1 LEGLKL
7 ETGSWM
13 ENDEKNVIRSYRDLR
28 IYQRSYEAAL
38 RLHQIT
44 LKFPGFERRE
54 LGSQLRRSSSSVP
67 INIAEGYGRKKS
79 SDDFKRFLVIALGSC
94 DETSVLLDFAHDL
107 NYLDDKVFADLSRR
121 YDEIGRGINRLIQVW
136 K

>member
-1 LEGLKL
+1 MLEARY
-7 ETGSWM
+7 WM
-13 ENDEKNVIRSYRDLR
+13 EDGAKSAIRSYRDLR

-38 RLHQIT
+38 RVHQIT
-44 LKFPGFERRE
+44 LKFPAFERGE
-54 LGSQLRRSSSSVP
+54 LGSQLRRSSASIP

-79 SDDFKRFLVIALGSC
+79 ADDFKRFLVIALGSC

-107 NYLDDKVFADLSRR
+107 KYLNDAAYSDFKQT
-121 YDEIGRGINRLIQVW
+121 YEEIGKGLQKTVQVW

>member
-1 LEGLKL
+1 MLEARN
-7 ETGSWM
+7 WM
-13 ENDEKNVIRSYRDLR
+13 DSGDKRSIRSYRDLR
-28 IYQRSYEAAL
+28 IYQRSYETAL
-38 RLHQIT
+38 EIHRLT
-44 LKFPGFERRE
+44 LKFPAFERGE
-54 LGSQLRRSSSSVP
+54 LGSQLRRSSSSIP

-107 NYLDDKVFADLSRR
+107 NYLDDKTFADLKGK
-121 YDEIGRGINRLIQVW
+121 YDEIGKGLNKTIQVW